1 LAEQTKWII
10 TTKVDNNIEQPA
22 TNLGALTVRRL
33 RILPLLPED
42 TWEKYF
48 QKEENAK
55 AFIEVA
61 DMSQW
66 SQEMQG
72 LREWIE
78 KNLSPEL
85 WAEMDD

>member
-1 LAEQTKWII
+1 LQFLSGAASVDKNQGLSPTK
-10 TTKVDNNIEQPA
+10 
-22 TNLGALTVRRL
+22 LGTLTVRRL

-55 AFIEVA
+55 SLIEVA
-61 DMSQW
+61 DMRQW
-66 SQEMQG
+66 SPEMQG

-78 KNLSPEL
+78 QNLSPEL

>member
-1 LAEQTKWII
+1 VA
-10 TTKVDNNIEQPA
+10 KVDKNQGQSP
-22 TNLGALTVRRL
+22 TKPGTLTVRRL
-33 RILPLLPED
+33 RILPLLPQD

-55 AFIEVA
+55 NFIEVA

-66 SQEMQG
+66 SQELQG

-78 KNLSPEL
+78 QNLSPEL